1 MRSLVIILMSLFL
14 VTANASSVSG
24 KDANFER
31 KVPTAEMM
39 KNSHDQFIRYCSAC
53 HGKKGQG
60 RGAPSL
66 RGNLIAT
73 GPIGAHIHMVL
84 TGTQHT
90 DMPSWGLTELSDE
103 AIADVI
109 TYVRNAWGNNDK
121 KKYGKHAGGVVTPDL
136 IKRYREAL
144 KNHTVRKN
152 VRI

>member
-1 MRSLVIILMSLFL
+1 MRSLVIILMSLFM
-14 VTANASSVSG
+14 VAVNATALSG
-24 KDANFER
+24 KDAKFEH
-31 KVPTAEMM
+31 KVPTTAMM
-39 KNSHDQFIRYCSAC
+39 KSSHDQFIRYCSAC
-53 HGKKGQG
+53 HGKEGQG
-60 RGAPSL
+60 RGATSL

-90 DMPSWGLTELSDE
+90 EMPAWGLTELSDQ
-103 AIADVI
+103 AIAEVI

-121 KKYGKHAGGVVTPDL
+121 KKYGKHAGGVVTPEL

-144 KNHTVRKN
+144 RNQPVRKN